1 MAVLT
6 NTVLTTDVAEGLN
19 IEFVSKFN
27 QEVNDLMTVL
37 GIVSPEVMAA
47 GTTLYQV
54 KVTGSLNEDAREE
67 GDIVPLSKYGTEKV
81 AMDSLTT
88 KPYRKLTTV
97 EAILKSGVTN
107 AVLREDHK
115 MLKDMRNNIVSEFY
129 TALDAAGAS
138 TASGTSLQDAFAQSD
153 AKLADLLETNHDSA
167 GSVVHFV
174 NPYDIADY
182 LGKASVTT
190 QTMFGMTYLESFLG
204 VERILVT
211 NKVAKGTMFA
221 TPVENLHLYGVDF
234 ASLNSAGIP
243 YTTLEGGLIGVS
255 HEPTYERVG
264 VITNALTGVK
274 VMPEVVT
281 YIVKATITPG
291 A

>member
-67 GDIVPLSKYGTEKV
+67 GDIVPLSKYGTETV
-81 AMDSLTT
+81 GMESLTP
-88 KPYRKLTTV
+88 KAYRKLTTA
-97 EAILKSGVTN
+97 EAVLKSGVTN

-115 MLKDMRNNIVSEFY
+115 MLKDIRNNIVSEFY

-211 NKVAKGTMFA
+211 NKVTKGTLFS
-221 TPVENLHLYGVDF
+221 TPAENLHLYGVDF
-234 ASLNSAGIP
+234 ASLSNAGLP